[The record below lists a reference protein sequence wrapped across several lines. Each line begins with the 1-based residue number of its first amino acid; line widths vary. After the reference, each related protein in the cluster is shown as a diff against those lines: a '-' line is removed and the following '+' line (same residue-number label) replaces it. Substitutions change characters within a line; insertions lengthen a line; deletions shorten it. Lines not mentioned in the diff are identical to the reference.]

1 MATTTNGTTWSAVTR
16 IPIDA
21 TTSTVD
27 HFIPGLAVDP
37 ATSGTTAHLALA
49 YYYHPVAN
57 CTAATC
63 QLDVGYLSST
73 NGGSTWTTSTQLA
86 GPMTHSWLAST
97 TQGTMVGDYIS
108 TSFSGGT
115 AHPVFAVA
123 SAPSGSV
130 FNEAMYTPASGL
142 TAAAGTASVTTA
154 TARDNA
160 FSARLAAIAYLQ
172 WLANGGTGGGED
184 SP

>member
-1 MATTTNGTTWSAVTR
+1 
-16 IPIDA
+16 
-21 TTSTVD
+21 
-27 HFIPGLAVDP
+27 
-37 ATSGTTAHLALA
+37 
-49 YYYHPVAN
+49 
-57 CTAATC
+57 
-63 QLDVGYLSST
+63 LDVGYVSST
-73 NGGSTWTTSTQLA
+73 NGDSTWTAPTQLA
-86 GPMTHSWLAST
+86 GPITHSWLAST

-108 TSFSGGT
+108 TSFSGST

-142 TAAAGTASVTTA
+142 AAAAGTVAATTA

-160 FSARLAAIAYLQ
+160 VSARLAAIAYAQ
-172 WLANGGTGGGED
+172 WLANGGTEGGED